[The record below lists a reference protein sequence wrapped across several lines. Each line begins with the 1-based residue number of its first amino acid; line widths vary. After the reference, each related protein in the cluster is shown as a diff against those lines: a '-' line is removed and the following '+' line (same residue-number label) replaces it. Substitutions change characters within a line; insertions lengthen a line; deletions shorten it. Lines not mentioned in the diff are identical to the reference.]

1 MAELNEKDLNQVVGG
16 KTDPEKYEKE
26 VVGNSNPVLGMPEK
40 QTDEKYV
47 IV

>member
-1 MAELNEKDLNQVVGG
+1 MAELNEKDLNQVAGG

-26 VVGNSNPVLGMPEK
+26 VVGNSIPVRGMPEK